1 MFILWT
7 FSNIGDFYHKHA
19 VQEFRQYTPLNN
31 MLFCKLRLAKRNV
44 FFSSLIAGCR
54 YSDTSGCFGVSPML
68 VCTMPKVR
76 PIVRGKVVNHIK
88 TFFNMFCLNSSLHGI
103 VVEPGLD
110 PFIFAIIF
118 LWEIK
123 DFSMQLKGI
132 FIIYKVSYEIEVSLC
147 LVLL

>member
-1 MFILWT
+1 
-7 FSNIGDFYHKHA
+7 
-19 VQEFRQYTPLNN
+19 
-31 MLFCKLRLAKRNV
+31 
-44 FFSSLIAGCR
+44 
-54 YSDTSGCFGVSPML
+54 ML